1 MKRSTL
7 HFLQATFCIV
17 PLLAAMYTATAAQ
30 TDLASA
36 PLETSSPTL
45 VNPNLFFVL
54 DDSGSMTWD
63 YLPDTAGQDTNYR
76 NNAGLVRNSVY
87 NKIYYNP
94 NTTYAPPVKYDG
106 GTYPSMTSDKWTAVP
121 YDGYGVQSANT
132 GFSGNQANL
141 FTTSNS
147 GPTQN
152 LVGNALYYK
161 FVSGE
166 YCTDQSLRNCAP
178 QSAPSP
184 SNPVA
189 ATLRWCSD
197 TALTDCQATRIDTA
211 PTGGQAYVYAR
222 YPGQK
227 LVDAS
232 SATAKLSLTGSGNS
246 SVSGITVGSV
256 QIMAAGTGTISSRTT
271 LAQAIVDAI
280 NQCTTGSTGNCTAS
294 GFSASRSSSTVTI
307 VAPSSMGNFTDTPVV
322 NRTGAISIS
331 AAAFSGGVTAANVPG
346 QNVLTTISVNT
357 PNYPQT
363 GTRTDCVDTT
373 KCTYT
378 EEMTNFANW
387 WAYYRTRMQMTK
399 TAAGLGFSGLT
410 SRYRL
415 GYMSLNNNTNSDFLN
430 VADITTGVGGQKDL
444 WYQKLTAAKPSN
456 GTGLR
461 VALSNAGRMYA
472 GKLTGSQQ
480 LWINASSG
488 NTTKVNVTDPMQYAC
503 QRNYT
508 LLSTD
513 GYWNEDTTNTD
524 NKGNKYNTI
533 TQVDGTTTI
542 GDQDSS
548 SGVQRPYY
556 DGSKTSNTLADVA
569 QYYYTT
575 DIRSSIL
582 GTDKNSSGVDVGSND
597 TLAGQQ
603 RMYTY
608 TIGLGVSGYMQYQPD
623 YQTATSGDYYDV
635 LKGTTASDTKC
646 RWQSGGAC
654 NWPTPVSNS
663 QTTVDDLWHAAVNG
677 RGTYYSAGDPVAVKD
692 GITNFLNNVD
702 AQNSAGAAVSPSTA
716 NVTSSD
722 NFLFDAG
729 FTSVQWFG
737 EIARYSIDPITGVP
751 GTVPAWSQ
759 SGTANSSSPTPPTPL
774 LDKMDYSTRKIYTN
788 NGTTLINFAW
798 DSLTDTMKNYFK
810 MSAIGSLSQ
819 KCAAGTGC
827 VPVAQ
832 QIDSTAAGPDK
843 GMGGVNLVNFLR
855 GDRSNEGNG
864 GGKYY
869 FSRTHVLGDIVGSQ
883 SAYVKKSNFNYTD
896 TGYAAF
902 KKTNE
907 TRQGMLYVG
916 ANDGM
921 LHAFNA
927 DTGAESWAYIPSV
940 LLPKLYKLADK
951 SYSINHTYFVNGSPQ
966 QGEAYFDGAWH
977 TMLVGG
983 LAAGGRGYYAL
994 DVTTPDTPKVLWEFT
1009 SANDND
1015 LGYTYGIPIIT
1026 KLNDG
1031 TWAVIVTSGYNN
1043 ISPGDGGGHL
1053 WVLNAKTGAIIK
1065 KIDTGVGSATAA
1077 VAGSGCTVAPCPSG
1091 LSRISAWMD
1100 NINLN
1105 NTVTQVYSGDLY
1117 GNVWRFDLT
1126 TLKADGSGTPTVQ
1139 LLATL
1144 QDGSNNAQPITSWI
1158 ELGYAS
1164 GSHII
1169 YVGTGSYLGVADID
1183 AKSAGSTQVQT
1194 IYAIK
1199 DPLTGKSA
1207 TTSLY
1212 GSPRSTACSA
1222 TLKNKCFM
1230 RQTFTDKDGVRT
1242 VASSMSYAT
1251 NLSNMNGWF
1260 IDLPN
1265 SGERINTDS
1274 TLQLG
1279 VLVFVSNIPN
1289 SKNACGVGG
1298 SGYLNYVDYKTGL
1311 SLFPATKAQVV
1322 GVLLAGGNG
1331 MGAAP
1336 SVYARKGSLLTGS
1349 VKLSTGKLE
1358 NIELPPGAGGP
1369 GTRRVSW
1376 RELVTQ

>member
-17 PLLAAMYTATAAQ
+17 PLLAAMYTASAAQ

-106 GTYPSMTSDKWTAVP
+106 GTYPTMTSDKWAAVP
-121 YDGYGVQSANT
+121 YDGYGVQVANT
-132 GFSGNQANL
+132 GFNGNQANL

-147 GPTQN
+147 GTTQN

-178 QSAPSP
+178 QSAPST

-227 LVDAS
+227 LADAS
-232 SATAKLSLTGSGNS
+232 SATTKLSLSGSGNS

-256 QIMAAGTGTISSRTT
+256 QIMAAGTGTTNSRTT

-280 NQCTTGSTGNCTAS
+280 NQCTNASTGNCTAS
-294 GFSASRSSSTVTI
+294 GFSASRASSTVTI
-307 VAPSSMGNFTDTPVV
+307 VAPSSMGNFTDTPAV
-322 NRTGAISIS
+322 NRSGTISIS

-346 QNVLTTISVNT
+346 QNVLTTISASVT
-357 PNYPQT
+357 SYPQT

-480 LWINASSG
+480 LWIDAASG
-488 NTTKVNVTDPMQYAC
+488 NQTKVNVTDPMQYAC

-513 GYWNEDTTNTD
+513 GYWNESTTNTD
-524 NKGNKYNTI
+524 NKGNKYNTV
-533 TQVDGTTTI
+533 TQVDGKTTI
-542 GDQDSS
+542 GDQDSDS
-548 SGVQRPYY
+548 SVQRPYY

-582 GTDKNSSGVDVGSND
+582 GTDKNSGGVDVGSND

-646 RWQSGGAC
+646 RWQSGGPC

-737 EIARYSIDPITGVP
+737 EVARYSIDPVTGVP

-759 SGTANSSSPTPPTPL
+759 SGTASTTSATPPTAL

-788 NGTTLINFAW
+788 NGKTLINFAW
-798 DSLTDTMKNYFK
+798 DSLTDTMKGYFK

-819 KCAAGTGC
+819 KCAAGSGC
-827 VPVAQ
+827 VPTAQ
-832 QIDSTAAGPDK
+832 QIDSTAAGSDK

-869 FSRTHVLGDIVGSQ
+869 FNRTHVLGDIVGSQ

-951 SYSINHTYFVNGSPQ
+951 SYNINHTYFVNGSPQ

-1009 SANDND
+1009 SDTDND

-1026 KLNDG
+1026 KLTDG
-1031 TWAVIVTSGYNN
+1031 TWAVILTSGYNN

-1053 WVLNAKTGAIIK
+1053 WVLNAQTGAVIK
-1065 KIDTGVGSATAA
+1065 KIDTGAGSATAV

-1144 QDGSNNAQPITSWI
+1144 QDGNNNAQPITSWI
-1158 ELGYAS
+1158 ELGFAS

-1207 TTSLY
+1207 STSLY

-1230 RQTFTDKDGVRT
+1230 RQTFTDKDGLRT
-1242 VASSMSYAT
+1242 VSSSMSYAT

-1322 GVLLAGGNG
+1322 GTLLAGGNG

-1336 SVYARKGSLLTGS
+1336 SVFARKGSLLTGS
-1349 VKLSTGKLE
+1349 VKLTTGKIE